1 MIRLSPA
8 GLERMTAHQMEADG
22 LAALAELAELLD
34 PGGRRG
40 RWELAGLVSQRLRRF
55 EGGPVQRIRRG
66 ARPPRD
72 PAERAL
78 AAIASSNLPR
88 SRRKIWDLL
97 A

>member
-1 MIRLSPA
+1 
-8 GLERMTAHQMEADG
+8 
-22 LAALAELAELLD
+22 
-34 PGGRRG
+34 
-40 RWELAGLVSQRLRRF
+40 
-55 EGGPVQRIRRG
+55 VQRIRRG